1 MPSRSKTRRA
11 FSRSIVAAML
21 VLTACGGSSASET
34 SSEEQSVSAADRPQV
49 GLFTTLPILWAE
61 TGDMSEMLNGAG
73 ERSWAGDTL
82 QEHAQLLPLDT
93 LETESLNGQQR
104 ILLAQPRPLAPTENV
119 ALDDWV
125 RAGGRALI
133 FADPMLTRHSRFHI
147 GDRRRPQD
155 VVLLSPILARWGLAL
170 GFDDTQPGGE
180 RMADAGGEG
189 LPVNLAGTFI
199 VKPGGESAE
208 CTISDAG
215 LIARCAIG
223 KGVVTLV
230 ADAALFDWEGE
241 GNVPESR
248 AASLT
253 RLTAE
258 ALDF

>member
-21 VLTACGGSSASET
+21 VLTACGGSSASPAT
-34 SSEEQSVSAADRPQV
+34 EEQAVSAADRPRV

-61 TGDMSEMLNGAG
+61 TGDMSEMLNGSG
-73 ERSWAGDTL
+73 ERSWAGNAL

-93 LETESLNGQQR
+93 LEAEALAGQQR

-170 GFDDTQPGGE
+170 EFDDTQPDGE
-180 RMADAGGEG
+180 RMADTGGKG
-189 LPVNLAGTFI
+189 LPVNLAGTF
-199 VKPGGESAE
+199 VASPGGESAE

-223 KGVVTLV
+223 KGAVTLV
-230 ADAALFDWEGE
+230 ADAALLDWEGE
-241 GNVPESR
+241 GDVPDSR
-248 AASLT
+248 AASLAQ
-253 RLTAE
+253 LTAE